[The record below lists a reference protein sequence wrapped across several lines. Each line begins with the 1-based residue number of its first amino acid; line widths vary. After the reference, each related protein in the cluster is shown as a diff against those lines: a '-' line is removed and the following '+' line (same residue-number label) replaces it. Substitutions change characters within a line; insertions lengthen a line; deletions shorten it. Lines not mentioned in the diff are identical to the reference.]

1 MHTFVVRAT
10 KITAQETAEELLA
23 AFQRSGVLP
32 AGSQLHRVV
41 TLMWFGS

>member
-1 MHTFVVRAT
+1 VHTFVVRAT
-10 KITAQETAEELLA
+10 KITAQETAEELLV

-41 TLMWFGS
+41 TLMRVGS